1 MSVRRRF
8 DTNAWPRSSVLILA
22 LALLGNGAIAREQH
36 RAAIEASSWISSD
49 EAAPSIEEAS
59 SPGLEQRLFAVP
71 DTAIEIPPELVE
83 QATLAS
89 LQRDL
94 GTEKRLLTS
103 VHLRVASQAAAGWQ
117 RLGAAR
123 GPASWR
129 LAIVSEGAS
138 FLRPHFAG
146 FPAGD
151 EAQVVVYGGSP
162 DQPAVVVRPTRSAR
176 GPDLWGPVVEGS
188 VLFVEVITAS
198 GARPSLVVDVVGNGI
213 PRARRTAADCY
224 LDPACYGD
232 WSPIQSGIGR
242 LYFEEGAQ
250 GYVCSG
256 ALLTDQSHTGKPYFL
271 TANHCLSRQEVAD
284 TAIVFWNYHRSAC
297 NGLVPSLGSVPRT
310 AGATVLATGMLSD
323 FTLLLLD
330 GGPPPGTAFLG
341 WTTQALA
348 AGAPVTV
355 MHHPA
360 GDRKRISFGKALDP
374 RANRGDRFWLVGL
387 TRGAVEGGSSGS
399 PLFGPSRQVVG
410 QLLGGSGN
418 GICNDPRVVNEF
430 GKFGVSWTRGL
441 SAYLSR

>member
-1 MSVRRRF
+1 MSLCGRL
-8 DTNAWPRSSVLILA
+8 DTNAWLRRSVLTLA
-22 LALLGNGAIAREQH
+22 LALLGSGASARDQRE
-36 RAAIEASSWISSD
+36 AAIEASTWISSD
-49 EAAPSIEEAS
+49 EAAEPIEVVS
-59 SPGLEQRLFAVP
+59 TPGLEQRLFAVP
-71 DTAIEIPPELVE
+71 AAAIVIPAELVE
-83 QATLAS
+83 RATLAS
-89 LQRDL
+89 LERGQ
-94 GTEKRLLTS
+94 GVEKRLLAS
-103 VHLRVASQAAAGWQ
+103 VHIGVASQAAAGWQ
-117 RLGAAR
+117 PLGAAR
-123 GPASWR
+123 GPSSWR
-129 LAIVSEGAS
+129 LAIVSDGAS

-146 FPAGD
+146 FPARD

-176 GPDLWGPVVEGS
+176 GHDLWGPVVEGS
-188 VLFVEVITAS
+188 VLFVEVITAT

-213 PRARRTAADCY
+213 PRARRTEADCY

-297 NGLVPSLGSVPRT
+297 NGLVPTLGSVPRT
-310 AGATVLATGMLSD
+310 AGSAVLATSMLSD

-341 WTTQALA
+341 WTTQALP

-360 GDRKRISFGKALDP
+360 GDRKRISFGKALEP
-374 RANRGDRFWLVGL
+374 RGNRGDRFWQVGL

-399 PLFGPSRQVVG
+399 PLFGPSQQVVG

-418 GICNDPRVVNEF
+418 GICNDPRIVNEF
-430 GKFGVSWTRGL
+430 GRFGVSWTSGL